1 MSSKPVSRWGRETMG
16 YSYIFK
22 AFKGCSHSWQP
33 GMAQSGAKEIANKLV
48 MVMVVVMGCVC
59 VCVYVCMCV
68 RVRVYVPV
76 CVCVCV
82 YVCMCVCVCVCVCV
96 CACVCVGAV
105 QMHLCFICSFSSL
118 CCAAVSAKHKN

>member
-76 CVCVCV
+76 CECVCV
-82 YVCMCVCVCVCVCV
+82 YECMCVCVCVCV
-96 CACVCVGAV
+96 
-105 QMHLCFICSFSSL
+105 
-118 CCAAVSAKHKN
+118 